1 MNSNSFIRDK
11 ENILNLFKEK
21 KFTKVIKLGKNL
33 LKKKPKDF
41 DLLYIL
47 GFSSINLQ
55 NYIDAEKFFK
65 KILIYKQNAD
75 IFYIYGKINSNLK
88 NYDKAL
94 ESFNKAISLN
104 PKFSEAYNNLGN
116 LEKLNNKIEDA
127 VKNYKK
133 AISTKKDNLIAY
145 FNLALIL
152 KENKKYLE
160 SKDTYEK
167 LLKIDKDNLGAKHDL
182 GTIYSILGNFK
193 RARKYFQEV
202 LEKDEKNFKSYKN
215 YIEITKISEKDLIF
229 NKLQNTSTDSISDQN
244 KIDMFFSLS
253 KGYFDQENI
262 KAGFEY
268 LEKAKNIK
276 KKITNFSIKK
286 ERNIFKNLQFY
297 FDKNYSKEI
306 NHNLNIKNIPIFI
319 VGMPRSGTTLIEQI
333 LSAHSKIHGA
343 GELIHLPK
351 IIDHIYLNNNKTFSH
366 IINDIRHEY
375 SQELVKISN
384 KNYIIDK
391 LPLNFKWIGF
401 IIKAFPEAKI
411 IHLERNPMA
420 VCWSN
425 YKINFRDSGMD
436 FTLSQKDISEYY
448 VLYNELMHY
457 WSTKFNEKIININYE
472 KFVLNYELESKNL
485 INQLNLTWEE
495 ELKSYN
501 IDNNR
506 PVETASLFQVR
517 GKIIKNTSEHWKKY
531 KDYLCEMRNILENN
545 KIDF

>member
-1 MNSNSFIRDK
+1 M
-11 ENILNLFKEK
+11 
-21 KFTKVIKLGKNL
+21 
-33 LKKKPKDF
+33 
-41 DLLYIL
+41 
-47 GFSSINLQ
+47 
-55 NYIDAEKFFK
+55 
-65 KILIYKQNAD
+65 
-75 IFYIYGKINSNLK
+75 
-88 NYDKAL
+88 
-94 ESFNKAISLN
+94 
-104 PKFSEAYNNLGN
+104 
-116 LEKLNNKIEDA
+116 NNKIEDA

-133 AISTKKDNLIAY
+133 AISTKNDNLIAY

-152 KENKKYLE
+152 KENKKYIE

-253 KGYFDQENI
+253 KGYFDQDNI

-343 GELIHLPK
+343 GELIYLPK
-351 IIDHIYLNNNKTFSH
+351 IIDHIYLNNNKT
-366 IINDIRHEY
+366 
-375 SQELVKISN
+375 LV
-384 KNYIIDK
+384 
-391 LPLNFKWIGF
+391 
-401 IIKAFPEAKI
+401 
-411 IHLERNPMA
+411 
-420 VCWSN
+420 
-425 YKINFRDSGMD
+425 
-436 FTLSQKDISEYY
+436 
-448 VLYNELMHY
+448 
-457 WSTKFNEKIININYE
+457 
-472 KFVLNYELESKNL
+472 
-485 INQLNLTWEE
+485 
-495 ELKSYN
+495 
-501 IDNNR
+501 
-506 PVETASLFQVR
+506 
-517 GKIIKNTSEHWKKY
+517 
-531 KDYLCEMRNILENN
+531 IL
-545 KIDF
+545 